1 MFYNDLKFKY
11 KPPWLT
17 DLLQRQM
24 IQGLWR
30 PGEQPLKNSFTAHAQ
45 SWQLSNFLSHSFK
58 QKKKTWRA
66 GEAFIFI
73 LKPVVPLTQ
82 PYWKSG
88 VSDTTLRTHY
98 CHSFSW
104 FPWHESTRSTATPT

>member
-30 PGEQPLKNSFTAHAQ
+30 QGEQPLKNSFTAHAQ
-45 SWQLSNFLSHSFK
+45 SWQLSNFLSHPFK
-58 QKKKTWRA
+58 QKKK
-66 GEAFIFI
+66 
-73 LKPVVPLTQ
+73 P
-82 PYWKSG
+82 G
-88 VSDTTLRTHY
+88 VQEKL
-98 CHSFSW
+98 SFL
-104 FPWHESTRSTATPT
+104 F